1 MFVGIFVKFI
11 DLSFN
16 LAKRRIRTDP
26 RIYEIHTSTYLF
38 FAIP

>member
-16 LAKRRIRTDP
+16 LAKRTD
-26 RIYEIHTSTYLF
+26 EFLSDGEGS
-38 FAIP
+38 